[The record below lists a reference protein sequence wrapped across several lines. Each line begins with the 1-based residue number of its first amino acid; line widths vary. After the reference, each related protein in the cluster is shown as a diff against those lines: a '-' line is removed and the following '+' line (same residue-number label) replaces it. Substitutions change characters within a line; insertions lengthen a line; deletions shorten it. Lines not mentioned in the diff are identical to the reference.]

1 MWYTAANRP
10 ADKNSDE
17 WQRLMQQLVDDA
29 SPYAAA
35 GKHYIH
41 DVIDPRETRNY
52 IIQALEISY
61 NQRQKGIG
69 EHRLA
74 NWPTKF

>member
-1 MWYTAANRP
+1 MHPHTETSTSY
-10 ADKNSDE
+10 
-17 WQRLMQQLVDDA
+17 L
-29 SPYAAA
+29 AA

-41 DVIDPRETRNY
+41 DVIDPRETRGY
-52 IIQALEISY
+52 IVQALEISH
-61 NQRQKGIG
+61 NTRRKGIS

>member
-1 MWYTAANRP
+1 GKPSAS
-10 ADKNSDE
+10 DKQSNE
-17 WQRLMQQLVDDA
+17 WQALMKQLVDDA
-29 SPYAAA
+29 SPYGAA

-41 DVIDPRETRNY
+41 DVIDPRDTRAY
-52 IIQALEISY
+52 ITRALEISH
-61 NQRQKGIG
+61 NARRKGIG